1 MAAMPRSQLDLP
13 LPARG
18 GGDGPRPP
26 RRGSGGPP
34 PPPPPSGPSVQPV
47 ALHEATRRR
56 YLNYALS
63 VITSRALP
71 DVRDGLK
78 PVQRR
83 ILYGMFHNLH
93 LTHDARF
100 RKSAAIVGDVM
111 AKYHPHGDVAI
122 YDAMV
127 RMAQTFSLRY
137 PLVDGHG
144 NFGSIDGDG
153 AAAMR
158 YTEARL
164 RALSEDLLD
173 ELRKETVDERPNY
186 DGTTSEPVVLPARF
200 PNLLVNGSA
209 GIAVGMATNMPPHS
223 LSEVVKAAIAL
234 VDDRSLTVAQLMG
247 HVRAPD
253 FPTGG
258 RILNSRE
265 ELQAIYE
272 SGSGP
277 VRLRGEYV
285 TEGVDRRKVVVI
297 TSIPYGVTKSA
308 IVEKIAEL
316 IIAKKVPQ
324 IVDVRDEST
333 DQIRVVL
340 ELKRGEE
347 AEVAM
352 AYLFRHT
359 PLQLNFHVNMTC
371 LVPTESGVPAPRRV
385 DLKQMLEEFLD
396 FRFEVVTRRLRYDL
410 KKLRERIHILE
421 GFEKVFDAL
430 DEAIRIVRGSEGK
443 ADAAAR
449 LMARF
454 GLDSI
459 QADAVLETRLYKL
472 AKLEIQA
479 IREELA
485 EKRAEA
491 ERLEALLRDPDARWA
506 VIRAELRE
514 VLRLHG
520 DRRRSVVGG
529 DQEEPEFDPE
539 RYIVRE
545 NAWVVV
551 TRGGWIKRQKGVT
564 QVSSIRVREG
574 DEVGWLFRARTTE
587 TVALFTN
594 LGSCYAARVADIPQT
609 TGHGEPV
616 QRLFNFEDGERIVG
630 ALCSDPRHLPA
641 ASEDR
646 LAAVLEGDPRPPYAV
661 ALTRG
666 GKSLRFG
673 LEPFLEPSTRS
684 GRRFAR
690 LDGKIG
696 GDAVLGV
703 ELSDGTEAVA
713 VASERGRVIL
723 FRAEEINLLRGPG
736 LGVQAMRLEEEDRLL
751 GFTLVHKRR
760 EGLEVETNRGA
771 KVIVRETKY
780 PVVSRGGRGYEVVK
794 RGRFVRVIPSPVEL
808 ESGLTEGE
816 DDGSG
821 PAGEGGDVG

>member
-13 LPARG
+13 LPVPGG
-18 GGDGPRPP
+18 GGDGRPP
-26 RRGSGGPP
+26 RRGSAPP
-34 PPPPPSGPSVQPV
+34 PPPPPTGPSVQPV

-100 RKSAAIVGDVM
+100 RKSAAIVGEVM

-164 RALSEDLLD
+164 RALSEELLD

-186 DGTTSEPVVLPARF
+186 DGTTSEPTVLPARF

-209 GIAVGMATNMPPHS
+209 GIAVGMATNVPPHN

-234 VDDRSLTVAQLMG
+234 VDDRTLTVPQLMG

-272 SGSGP
+272 TGSGP

-285 TEGVDRRKVVVI
+285 TEVVDRRKVVVI

-316 IIAKKVPQ
+316 IVARRVPQ

-333 DQIRVVL
+333 DQVRVVL
-340 ELKRGEE
+340 EIKRGEE

-385 DLKQMLEEFLD
+385 DLKQMLEEFLG

-430 DEAIRIVRGSEGK
+430 DEAIRIVRSSEGK

-449 LMARF
+449 LMGRF
-454 GLDSI
+454 GLDAL
-459 QADAVLETRLYKL
+459 QADAVLETKLYKL
-472 AKLEIQA
+472 AKMEIQA

-506 VIRAELRE
+506 VVRAELRE

-529 DQEEPEFDPE
+529 DQEEPEFDPD
-539 RYIVRE
+539 RYILRE

-587 TVALFTN
+587 SVALFTN
-594 LGSCYAARVADIPQT
+594 LGSCYTVRVADVPQT

-616 QRLFNFEDGERIVG
+616 QRLFNFEDGERVVG
-630 ALCSDPRHLPA
+630 VLCSDRRHMPA
-641 ASEDR
+641 AAPEA

-661 ALTRG
+661 ALTRA
-666 GKSLRFG
+666 GKCLRFG
-673 LEPFLEPSTRS
+673 LESFLEPSTRS

-723 FRAEEINLLRGPG
+723 FRVEEINLLRGPG
-736 LGVQAMRLEEEDRLL
+736 LGLQAMRLDDEDRLL

-771 KVIVRETKY
+771 RVIVRETRY

-794 RGRFVRVIPSPVEL
+794 RGRFVKVILPPLEL
-808 ESGLTEGE
+808 ETGLTEGE
-816 DDGSG
+816 DEGSG
-821 PAGEGGDVG
+821 GGEGGDGG